1 MTSAASSPWATG
13 TWFNPPRSAVEKDG
27 SLVVTAVRG
36 SDFWQQTSYGFRR
49 DSGHALLASFA
60 PERSVEVTFLLDY
73 GSLFDQAGVLV
84 RVDERTWVKA
94 GVEVSDGAPQLAAVV
109 TLRGA
114 SDWSMAPV
122 PEWAGREVTLR
133 ASWSGD
139 ALTVRAR
146 AAGEA
151 WRMIRLAPLPIGSHV
166 TAGPYCCAPER
177 DGLTV
182 RFSDWQFGDWQFG
195 AADAALY
202 QDT

>member
-1 MTSAASSPWATG
+1 MTPWKSG
-13 TWFNPPRSAVEKDG
+13 TWINPPPTAVEEG
-27 SLVVTAVRG
+27 GALVVTAARG

-60 PERSVEVTFLLDY
+60 PESAVEVTFLVDY
-73 GSLFDQAGVLV
+73 GSLYDQAGVLI
-84 RVDERTWVKA
+84 RVDEATWIKA
-94 GVEVSDGAPQLAAVV
+94 GLEVSDGAPQVAAVV
-109 TLRGA
+109 TLGGA

-151 WRMIRLAPLPIGSHV
+151 WRMLRLAPLPIGSLAA
-166 TAGPYCCAPER
+166 AGPYCCAPER

-182 RFSDWQFGDWQFG
+182 RFSNWQFG
-195 AADAALY
+195 AVDAALHL
-202 QDT
+202 DA